1 MIREGKREKSIE
13 EKLKKIKEMKRALLK
28 VYLSTMIT
36 GEFKEKHIPIVG
48 VLRSER
54 KWLTLEERK

>member
-54 KWLTLEERK
+54 K

>member
-36 GEFKEKHIPIVG
+36 SEFKEKHIPIVG

-54 KWLTLEERK
+54 K